1 MPHVSD
7 VQPTSHADHD
17 TLLVAAL
24 ASGDLAG
31 TDRDHATAL
40 IQTCSDCLTLHEDIL
55 AIARATT
62 SVPPPIA
69 TRPRDFRLT
78 PEQARRLR
86 PAGWR
91 RALGAFAT
99 PRLAFTRPLGI
110 GLTTIGLAGLLLT
123 NIPLGFGGASS
134 AAAPASRSSSGD
146 VTGESVG
153 SGDGSTNLGPLA
165 QPAASGGFDVKSSA
179 AAASAAPA
187 PAASAAG
194 QAAGSPNP
202 RGVQD
207 NGIGT
212 AGPLP
217 AGSSGLVA
225 GGAPAPSSGSERLN
239 STDQTEIAPS
249 TDLRTVAFVAVVLFG
264 LALLVLRRVGRRVT
278 LI

>member
-7 VQPTSHADHD
+7 VQPTSHANHD
-17 TLLVAAL
+17 ALLVAAL
-24 ASGDLAG
+24 AAGDLAG

-40 IQTCSDCLTLHEDIL
+40 IQTCSDCLTLHEDLL
-55 AIARATT
+55 AIALATT

-86 PAGWR
+86 PSGWR
-91 RALGAFAT
+91 RALGAFAS

-134 AAAPASRSSSGD
+134 ASTAAVPASRNGSGD

-153 SGDGSTNLGPLA
+153 SGDGSVNLGPLS
-165 QPAASGGFDVKSSA
+165 QPAASGGF

-187 PAASAAG
+187 PAASVAA

-207 NGIGT
+207 NGLGT
-212 AGPLP
+212 AGPLA
-217 AGSSGLVA
+217 AGSSGVGA
-225 GGAPAPSSGSERLN
+225 GGAPAASSDSGRLN
-239 STDQTEIAPS
+239 ATEQTEIAPP
-249 TDLRTVAFVAVVLFG
+249 TDLRTLAFVAVVLFG

-278 LI
+278 PI